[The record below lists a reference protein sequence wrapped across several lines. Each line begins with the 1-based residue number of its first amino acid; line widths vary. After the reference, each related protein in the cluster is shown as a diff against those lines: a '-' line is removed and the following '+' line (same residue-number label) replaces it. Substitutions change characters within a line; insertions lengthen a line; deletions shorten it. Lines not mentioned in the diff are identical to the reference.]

1 MVMQADGVREIGMLP
16 ETGREF
22 HYFVLPYVFSH
33 SWPVAV
39 A

>member
-22 HYFVLPYVFSH
+22 HYFVIRNS
-33 SWPVAV
+33 
-39 A
+39 